1 MEIQSDKYILGQSTS
16 NIISNQD
23 DEIRLDLSLQPN
35 TTQLLLGPQYD
46 SFTIASLG
54 YIPPII
60 TNATQGTLNGVTIAS
75 NGQFVQG
82 FGTSYASE
90 LNIIIYTMV
99 AGQYNLNI
107 KYLSGDR
114 NTTLLINVAGTPT
127 GVTYSFPKTTDW
139 EVSSASTI
147 TVPLN
152 LPKGRVLIKFFNNY
166 GTASPWIG
174 DLEFAFDQT
183 PVVVEI
189 QSSAGNVVRPAF
201 TLSNGYVGAIGDN
214 GGYVISTVN
223 VSKAGI
229 YNLGIKYISGDQ
241 TVYVDR
247 TLKLDV
253 NGVWTGE
260 TYTFPNTG
268 DWDVSSARVFNVV
281 ISLNEGDNTVK
292 FYNSPNYPGPWI
304 GLLTFT
310 QVFFYRTI
318 EAENTTL
325 AGTAKVNDG
334 LVLGIGYGLGS
345 ITFDA
350 NSLPCTANY
359 DLIIRYVSTT
369 PGRTARIWVNNVQIG
384 GNYTFE
390 TTDDWDVFKY
400 KTITI
405 PLNSDSNIIQIS

>member
-201 TLSNGYVGAIGDN
+201 TLSNGYVGAVGDN

-253 NGVWTGE
+253 NGVWT
-260 TYTFPNTG
+260 
-268 DWDVSSARVFNVV
+268 DR
-281 ISLNEGDNTVK
+281 K
-292 FYNSPNYPGPWI
+292 
-304 GLLTFT
+304 
-310 QVFFYRTI
+310 
-318 EAENTTL
+318 
-325 AGTAKVNDG
+325 
-334 LVLGIGYGLGS
+334 
-345 ITFDA
+345 
-350 NSLPCTANY
+350 
-359 DLIIRYVSTT
+359 ST
-369 PGRTARIWVNNVQIG
+369 R
-384 GNYTFE
+384 
-390 TTDDWDVFKY
+390 
-400 KTITI
+400 
-405 PLNSDSNIIQIS
+405 LNSSHANISYA

>member
-1 MEIQSDKYILGQSTS
+1 MDIQSDKYILGQSTS
-16 NIISNQD
+16 KIISNQD

-75 NGQFVQG
+75 NGQFVQE

-90 LNIIIYTMV
+90 LNLIIYTMV

-139 EVSSASTI
+139 E
-147 TVPLN
+147 
-152 LPKGRVLIKFFNNY
+152 
-166 GTASPWIG
+166 
-174 DLEFAFDQT
+174 
-183 PVVVEI
+183 
-189 QSSAGNVVRPAF
+189 
-201 TLSNGYVGAIGDN
+201 
-214 GGYVISTVN
+214 
-223 VSKAGI
+223 
-229 YNLGIKYISGDQ
+229 
-241 TVYVDR
+241 
-247 TLKLDV
+247 
-253 NGVWTGE
+253 
-260 TYTFPNTG
+260 
-268 DWDVSSARVFNVV
+268 VSSARVFNVV

-334 LVLGIGYGLGS
+334 FVSGIGYGLGS

-350 NSLPCTANY
+350 NSLPCTAGTY
-359 DLIIRYVSTT
+359 QRLLEELLEY
-369 PGRTARIWVNNVQIG
+369 
-384 GNYTFE
+384 E
-390 TTDDWDVFKY
+390 
-400 KTITI
+400 
-405 PLNSDSNIIQIS
+405 